1 MHIGQGFPRMLGTE
15 EFLSPPWAIAV
26 AAVFGLLIGS
36 FLNVVIA
43 RLPVML
49 ERGWNAEARAILEQE
64 PPADDTPFDLLR
76 PRSRC
81 PHCERPIR
89 AHENIPVLSF
99 LWLRGRCPGCGTAI
113 SWQYPLVEILTAAL
127 FALTIWHFGADT
139 TALLAL
145 IFTGI
150 LIAAAGIDA
159 RTTLL
164 PDQLTLPLLWLG
176 LLVNI
181 PGTFTDLQSAVI
193 GAAAGYLVLW
203 LIYHGFRLATGKEG
217 MGYGDFKLLAALG
230 AWLGWQALP
239 VILLLASLVG
249 AIVGILL
256 ILLRG
261 RDRNI
266 PIPFGPYLAAAG
278 WLALIW
284 GDTLVALYF
293 PQGL

>member
-1 MHIGQGFPRMLGTE
+1 MLAETGSQ
-15 EFLSPPWAIAV
+15 LGAWALPIAG
-26 AAVFGLLIGS
+26 VFGLLIGS

-49 ERGWNAEARAILEQE
+49 ERDWEREARAILEHE
-64 PPADDTPFDLLR
+64 PPGAEERFDLLR

-81 PHCERPIR
+81 PQCQRPIR
-89 AHENIPVLSF
+89 ALENVPLLSF
-99 LWLRGRCPGCGTAI
+99 LLLRGRCPGCGTRI
-113 SWQYPLVEILTAAL
+113 SWQYPAVEVLTALL
-127 FALTIWHFGADT
+127 FIVTIWHLGP
-139 TALLAL
+139 TATGLLAL
-145 IFTGI
+145 VFTGV

-193 GAAAGYLVLW
+193 GAVAGYLVLW
-203 LIYHGFRLATGKEG
+203 LIFHGFRLLTGKEG
-217 MGYGDFKLLAALG
+217 MGFGDFKLLAALG

-249 AIVGILL
+249 AVVGIAL

-284 GDTLVALYF
+284 GDELLALYF
-293 PQGL
+293 PQGF

>member
-1 MHIGQGFPRMLGTE
+1 MLE
-15 EFLSPPWAIAV
+15 ETAAILGGWTLVIAGL
-26 AAVFGLLIGS
+26 FGLLIGS

-49 ERGWNAEARAILEQE
+49 ERGWTAEARAILEQ
-64 PPADDTPFDLLR
+64 PPAAADASDFDLLR

-81 PHCERPIR
+81 PACERPIR
-89 AHENIPVLSF
+89 ALENVPLLSY
-99 LWLRGRCPGCGTAI
+99 LILRARCPGCGTRI
-113 SWQYPLVEILTAAL
+113 SWQYPLVEALTALLFVVTVWYFGLTAA
-127 FALTIWHFGADT
+127 G
-139 TALLAL
+139 
-145 IFTGI
+145 
-150 LIAAAGIDA
+150 IAALVFTAVLVASAGIDA

-164 PDQLTLPLLWLG
+164 PDQLTLPLVWLG
-176 LLVNI
+176 LLVNV

-193 GAAAGYLVLW
+193 GAVAGYLVLW
-203 LIYHGFRLATGKEG
+203 LVFHAFRLATGKEG

-249 AIVGILL
+249 AVVGIAL

-284 GDTLVALYF
+284 GDQLMGIYF
-293 PQGL
+293 PPAA

>member
-1 MHIGQGFPRMLGTE
+1 MSVLELAPA
-15 EFLSPPWAIAV
+15 WAIIPL

-36 FLNVVIA
+36 FLNVVIH
-43 RLPVML
+43 RLPRMM
-49 ERGWNAEARAILEQE
+49 ESEWEHEARRLLEPDRE
-64 PPADDTPFDLLR
+64 HPESTRYDLWS
-76 PRSRC
+76 PRSQC

-89 AHENIPVLSF
+89 PHENVPVLSF
-99 LWLRGRCPGCGTAI
+99 LLLRGRCPGCGRHI
-113 SWQYPLVEILTAAL
+113 SWQYPAVELLTAAL
-127 FALTIWHFGADT
+127 FAVAILHFGAS
-139 TALLAL
+139 TAGLAALAL
-145 IFTGI
+145 TAV

-176 LLVNI
+176 LITNYFGL
-181 PGTFTDLQSAVI
+181 FTDLESAVL
-193 GAAAGYLVLW
+193 GAVVGYLSLW
-203 LIYHGFRLATGKEG
+203 LVYHAFRLATGKEG

-239 VILLLASLVG
+239 MILLLASLVG
-249 AIVGILL
+249 AIVGIAL

-278 WLALIW
+278 WLVLLW
-284 GDTLVALYF
+284 GDSLITVYL
-293 PQGL
+293 P